1 MSHSS
6 PDASPAAP
14 QQSGMRHLVLLCV
27 AIGSLLAAIMWLDIP
42 TAVALIVAGSLAI
55 TLCLIWGIPWSRL
68 EADLLQGIQAMLIPI
83 LILICVGMMVGVWM
97 LSGTIPAMV
106 TLGLELLSPA
116 LFLVVACLS
125 CSLMSVMA
133 GTSWGTLSTIGV
145 ALMGVAVGLDVPLA
159 WAAGAIVTGTF
170 FGDKLSPL
178 SDTTVM
184 AAAVCEVNIV
194 THIRHMLYSTLP
206 AYLIALVVYAWLGS
220 GISGT
225 QAGTTD
231 QTTVLVGTLHEVFST
246 HPITFLP
253 PVIVFICIL
262 LKKPVLP
269 SFVVG
274 IVCGAVIASI
284 LQGAS
289 LTDIGQAMSGGYSS
303 DTGVDM
309 VDSMLTRGGLQSMM
323 STVAVLIAAAVLGT
337 PFKSAGT
344 LDAAIRML
352 DKRHAGRRQ
361 VLGSAMGLHS
371 LAFLLTGSYYVTFS
385 LLGPL
390 LRPLVAN
397 SGTPTKNLSRILED
411 TGTTLSPLIPWGVT
425 GAFTAATLGVATADF
440 FVYAILCYGAI
451 VFSLFY
457 VLSGIGLGHTT
468 PEARSTSRQ
477 NSAQSDTFQSDL
489 NKS

>member
-1 MSHSS
+1 MSRPTSAPES
-6 PDASPAAP
+6 GAAL
-14 QQSGMRHLVLLCV
+14 SGTHHLVLLIV
-27 AIGSLLAAIMWLDIP
+27 AVGSLLGAIMWLGIP

-55 TLCLIWGIPWSRL
+55 SLCLLWGIPWARL
-68 EADLLQGIQAMLIPI
+68 EEDLLQGIQAMLIPI

-145 ALMGVAVGLDVPLA
+145 ALMGVAAGLDIPLA

-184 AAAVCEVNIV
+184 ASAVCEVNIV

-220 GISGT
+220 SISAD
-225 QAGTTD
+225 QANAPETAALID
-231 QTTVLVGTLHEVFST
+231 TLNRVFST
-246 HPITFLP
+246 NVITLLP
-253 PVIVFICIL
+253 PVMVFVCIL

-269 SFVVG
+269 SFAVG
-274 IVCGAVIASI
+274 IVSGALIAAL
-284 LQGAS
+284 LQGAG
-289 LTDIGQAMSGGYSS
+289 TGEIGQAMNGGYSAS
-303 DTGVDM
+303 TGNEM
-309 VDSMLTRGGLQSMM
+309 VDSMLSRGGLQSMM
-323 STVAVLIAAAVLGT
+323 STVAVLIAAAVLGA

-344 LDAAIRML
+344 LDAAIAFL
-352 DKRHAGRRQ
+352 NKRQAGRRQ

-371 LAFLLTGSYYVTFS
+371 LAFLLTGSYYVTFA

-411 TGTTLSPLIPWGVT
+411 TGTTLSPLVPWGVT

-457 VLSGIGLGHTT
+457 VVTGIGLGHKKTD
-468 PEARSTSRQ
+468 AR
-477 NSAQSDTFQSDL
+477 
-489 NKS
+489 

>member
-1 MSHSS
+1 MTSS
-6 PDASPAAP
+6 SQTATTPEPAL
-14 QQSGMRHLVLLCV
+14 QGGVRHLVLLCV
-27 AIGSLLAAIMWLDIP
+27 AIGSLLIAIMLLGIP
-42 TAVALIVAGSLAI
+42 TAVALIVAGSLAMS
-55 TLCLIWGIPWSRL
+55 LCLVWGIPWARL
-68 EADLLQGIQAMLIPI
+68 EADLLNGIQAMLIPI

-125 CSLMSVMA
+125 CSLMSIMA

-145 ALMGVAVGLDVPLA
+145 ALMGVAIGLDVPPA
-159 WAAGAIVTGTF
+159 WAAGAIITGTF

-184 AAAVCEVNIV
+184 ASAVCEVNIV

-206 AYLIALVVYAWLGS
+206 AYLIALAVYAWLGS
-220 GISGT
+220 SIEGTQSGISG
-225 QAGTTD
+225 QAAD
-231 QTTVLVGTLHEVFST
+231 IVSTLHQLFST
-246 HPITFLP
+246 NPITLLP
-253 PVIVFICIL
+253 PLVVFGCIL

-269 SFVVG
+269 SFALG
-274 IVCGAVIASI
+274 IVSGAAIALV

-289 LTDIGQAMSGGYSS
+289 LGDIGQAMNGGYASS
-303 DTGVDM
+303 TGNEMIDG
-309 VDSMLTRGGLQSMM
+309 MLSRGGLQSMM

-344 LDAAIRML
+344 LDAAIAML
-352 DKRHAGRRQ
+352 NKRHAGRRQ
-361 VLGSAMGLHS
+361 VLGGAMGLHG

-411 TGTTLSPLIPWGVT
+411 TGTTLSPLVPWGVT

-440 FVYAILCYGAI
+440 FLYAILCYGAI
-451 VFSLFY
+451 LFSLFY
-457 VLSGIGLGHTT
+457 VVTGIGLGH
-468 PEARSTSRQ
+468 RQ
-477 NSAQSDTFQSDL
+477 ADAQASQHLSASHPTR
-489 NKS
+489 

>member
-1 MSHSS
+1 MSYDRSE
-6 PDASPAAP
+6 PVVSPAL
-14 QQSGMRHLVLLCV
+14 SGVHHLVLLLV
-27 AIGSLLAAIMWLDIP
+27 AIGSLLAAIMWLSIP

-55 TLCLIWGIPWSRL
+55 TLCLVWGVPWERL
-68 EADLLQGIQAMLIPI
+68 EADLLSGIQAMLIPI

-106 TLGLELLSPA
+106 TLGLELLTPA

-145 ALMGVAVGLDVPLA
+145 ALMGVAAGLDIPLA

-184 AAAVCEVNIV
+184 ASAVCEVNIV

-206 AYLIALVVYAWLGS
+206 AYLIALGVYAWLGS
-220 GISGT
+220 SISGT
-225 QAGTTD
+225 QDDTPA
-231 QTTVLVGTLHEVFST
+231 QTALLVDTLHQVFST
-246 HPITFLP
+246 NVITFLP
-253 PVIVFICIL
+253 PVVVFICIL

-269 SFVVG
+269 SFAVG
-274 IVCGAVIASI
+274 IVCGALIALL

-289 LTDIGQAMSGGYSS
+289 LSTIGQAMNGGYSS
-303 DTGVDM
+303 STGVEM
-309 VDSMLTRGGLQSMM
+309 VDSMLSRGGLQSMM
-323 STVAVLIAAAVLGT
+323 STVAVLIAAAVLGA

-344 LDAAIRML
+344 LDAAIIL
-352 DKRHAGRRQ
+352 LNKRQAGRRQ

-371 LAFLLTGSYYVTFS
+371 LAFLLTGSYYVTFA

-425 GAFTAATLGVATADF
+425 GAFTAATLGVSTADF
-440 FVYAILCYGAI
+440 LVYAILCYGAI
-451 VFSLFY
+451 AFSLFY
-457 VLSGIGLGHTT
+457 VVSGIGLGHKT
-468 PEARSTSRQ
+468 RDS
-477 NSAQSDTFQSDL
+477 
-489 NKS
+489 K

>member
-1 MSHSS
+1 MSRHTS
-6 PDASPAAP
+6 ASEPGVAL
-14 QQSGMRHLVLLCV
+14 GGLHHLALLVV
-27 AIGSLLAAIMWLDIP
+27 AVGSLLGAIMWLAIP

-55 TLCLIWGIPWSRL
+55 SLCLLWGISWARL
-68 EADLLQGIQAMLIPI
+68 EEDLLKGIQAMLIPI
-83 LILICVGMMVGVWM
+83 LILISVGMMVGVWM

-106 TLGLELLSPA
+106 TLGLELLSPG

-145 ALMGVAVGLDVPLA
+145 ALMAVAVGLDVPLA

-184 AAAVCEVNIV
+184 ASAVCEVNIV

-206 AYLIALVVYAWLGS
+206 AYLIALAVYAWLGS
-220 GISGT
+220 SISTG
-225 QAGTTD
+225 QASAPETAA
-231 QTTVLVGTLHEVFST
+231 LIETLNAVFSINVVT
-246 HPITFLP
+246 LLP
-253 PVIVFICIL
+253 PVMVFVCIL

-269 SFVVG
+269 SFAVG
-274 IVCGAVIASI
+274 IVSGALIAAL
-284 LQGAS
+284 LQGAGAS
-289 LTDIGQAMSGGYSS
+289 EIGNAMNGGYSAS
-303 DTGVDM
+303 TGGEM
-309 VDSMLTRGGLQSMM
+309 VDSMLSRGGLQSMM
-323 STVAVLIAAAVLGT
+323 STVAVLIAAAVLGA

-344 LDAAIRML
+344 LDAAIALLNERQ
-352 DKRHAGRRQ
+352 AGRRQ

-371 LAFLLTGSYYVTFS
+371 LAFLLTGSYYVTFA

-397 SGTPTKNLSRILED
+397 SGTPPKNLSRILED

-425 GAFTAATLGVATADF
+425 GAFTAATLGVSTADF
-440 FVYAILCYGAI
+440 FIYAILCYGAI

-457 VLSGIGLGHTT
+457 VVTGLGLGHEKT
-468 PEARSTSRQ
+468 RIR
-477 NSAQSDTFQSDL
+477 
-489 NKS
+489 

>member
-1 MSHSS
+1 MTSS
-6 PDASPAAP
+6 SQTAATPEPALQGGA
-14 QQSGMRHLVLLCV
+14 RHLVLLCV
-27 AIGSLLAAIMWLDIP
+27 AIGSLLIAIMLLGIP
-42 TAVALIVAGSLAI
+42 TAVALIIAGSLAMA
-55 TLCLIWGIPWSRL
+55 LCLVWGIPWARL
-68 EADLLQGIQAMLIPI
+68 EADLLKGIQAMLVPI

-125 CSLMSVMA
+125 CSLMSIMA

-145 ALMGVAVGLDVPLA
+145 ALMGVAIGLDVPPA
-159 WAAGAIVTGTF
+159 WAAGAIITGTF

-184 AAAVCEVNIV
+184 ASAVCEVNIV
-194 THIRHMLYSTLP
+194 SHIRHMLYSTLP
-206 AYLIALVVYAWLGS
+206 AYLIALAVYAWLGS
-220 GISGT
+220 SIEGSQSGISG
-225 QAGTTD
+225 QAAD
-231 QTTVLVGTLHEVFST
+231 IVSTLHQLFST
-246 HPITFLP
+246 NPITLLP
-253 PVIVFICIL
+253 PVVVFGCIL

-269 SFVVG
+269 SFALG
-274 IVCGAVIASI
+274 IVSGAAIALV

-289 LTDIGQAMSGGYSS
+289 LGDIGQAMNSGYASS
-303 DTGVDM
+303 TGNEMIDG
-309 VDSMLTRGGLQSMM
+309 MLSRGGLQGMM

-344 LDAAIRML
+344 LDAAIAML
-352 DKRHAGRRQ
+352 NKRHAGRRQ
-361 VLGSAMGLHS
+361 VLGGAMGLHG

-411 TGTTLSPLIPWGVT
+411 TGTTLSPLVPWGVT

-440 FVYAILCYGAI
+440 FLYAILCYGAI
-451 VFSLFY
+451 LFSLFY
-457 VLSGIGLGHTT
+457 VLTGIGLGH
-468 PEARSTSRQ
+468 RQ
-477 NSAQSDTFQSDL
+477 ADAQASQQLSASHPTR
-489 NKS
+489 

>member
-1 MSHSS
+1 MSYDR
-6 PDASPAAP
+6 PEPVAAP
-14 QQSGMRHLVLLCV
+14 VLSGVHHLVLLVV
-27 AIGSLLAAIMWLDIP
+27 AIGSLLVAIMWLSIP

-55 TLCLIWGIPWSRL
+55 TLCLVWGVPWERL
-68 EADLLQGIQAMLIPI
+68 EADLLSGIQAMLIPI

-106 TLGLELLSPA
+106 TLGLELLTPA

-145 ALMGVAVGLDVPLA
+145 ALMGVAAGLDIPLA

-184 AAAVCEVNIV
+184 ASAVCEVNIV

-206 AYLIALVVYAWLGS
+206 AYLIALGVYAWLGS
-220 GISGT
+220 SISGT
-225 QAGTTD
+225 QGDTPAQTALLVSTLD
-231 QTTVLVGTLHEVFST
+231 QVFST
-246 HPITFLP
+246 NVVTFLP
-253 PVIVFICIL
+253 PVVVFICIL

-269 SFVVG
+269 SFAVG
-274 IVCGAVIASI
+274 IVCGALIAFL

-289 LTDIGQAMSGGYSS
+289 LSTIGQAMNSGYSS
-303 DTGVDM
+303 STGVDV
-309 VDSMLTRGGLQSMM
+309 VDSMLSRGGLQSMM
-323 STVAVLIAAAVLGT
+323 STVAVLIAAAVLGA

-344 LDAAIRML
+344 LDAAIRLL
-352 DKRHAGRRQ
+352 DKRQAGRRQ

-371 LAFLLTGSYYVTFS
+371 LAFLLTGSYYVTFA

-425 GAFTAATLGVATADF
+425 GAFTAATLGVPTADF
-440 FVYAILCYGAI
+440 LVYAILCYGAI
-451 VFSLFY
+451 AFSLFY
-457 VLSGIGLGHTT
+457 VVSGIGLGHKV
-468 PEARSTSRQ
+468 RGS
-477 NSAQSDTFQSDL
+477 
-489 NKS
+489 K